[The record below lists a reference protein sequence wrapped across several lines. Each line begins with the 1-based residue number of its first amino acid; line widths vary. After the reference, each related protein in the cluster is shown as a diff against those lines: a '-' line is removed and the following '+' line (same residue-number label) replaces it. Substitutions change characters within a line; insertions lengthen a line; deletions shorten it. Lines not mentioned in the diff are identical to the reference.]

1 MKKKLLLFL
10 VIVAAVACLF
20 TLSASAE
27 SVHEGKVDLNA
38 TVTLNDTNKTVL
50 KLFDAEG
57 NALIWYIDANS
68 ETGYSSIRADANTT
82 GGPYVQYKTSWKGNI
97 GSETAYQVGT
107 VSITDANGK
116 TFDNKQI
123 VVFNIMDD
131 DVLVNEGYTG
141 NPVNC
146 FSCTFQSCTNLQ
158 YAYLRLDTIALY
170 AKAFDG
176 CSNLVY
182 ANLPDLTN
190 LKHINGGNTFNNCTK
205 LFAGQELDLTKTSL
219 ILCTGDG
226 AFNKAAFTTIKL
238 PDTVTTI
245 DGYTF
250 QYSEMTSFRFPSG
263 LTSMAPSV
271 YNAGPFLGCAKLTTV
286 TNFENT
292 KITSIC
298 TKAFAGSGIT
308 SIKIPS
314 TVKSIGNYAFQ
325 DCKSLV
331 NVDFSAATNLTTIA
345 TASFENCSALGR
357 VDLQSTAITTI
368 GNCAFNN
375 SGMTYLA
382 LPSTLKDLAGGNSHF
397 KGNKLTEV
405 VGLEDTQITEI
416 SHSMFRGQSNWNPE
430 KIVLPNTVTKIC
442 TYGLADVKMYNIS
455 LGAGVTQLDDEAF
468 TGCSNLQNVYMPGVA
483 TLNGSPFN
491 GKGVRFFVTS
501 EDSTIIS
508 AIATNVGVA
517 EANIITYQTYSA
529 NPDNY
534 KSGKYVISGYNTCD
548 AFYNSLHKKP
558 DGTDKA
564 CEIDFV
570 CETCKDDIAGHTP
583 VIKIEY
589 KNGFA
594 VVGVKTVTCSC
605 DNAGTYEAA
614 PIFVTKGYSIKENNG
629 YGIISTYVIDN
640 EALNE
645 YEKVNDPITIGIIMA
660 NANFDGQSAFM
671 SKNNEGKYVLNS
683 LYGVQLEITNRD
695 YAKINATIDKF
706 TQDEASLNLVMA
718 LYVIDEE
725 GNLSYIQHEAAE
737 GVEYAGSVK
746 KDVTLDIVT
755 ITNIAEINKIQIA
768 LPQPALVPTGNDE
781 E

>member
-1 MKKKLLLFL
+1 MKKKILLFL

-38 TVTLNDTNKTVL
+38 TVTLNDTNNTVL

-68 ETGYSSIRADANTT
+68 ETGYSSIRADANTI

-107 VSITDANGK
+107 VSITDASGK

-190 LKHINGGNTFNNCTK
+190 LKHISGGTTFNNCTK
-205 LFAGQELDLTKTSL
+205 LFAGQELDLTRTSL

-325 DCKSLV
+325 NCKSLV
-331 NVDFSAATNLTTIA
+331 NVDFSAATNLKTIG
-345 TASFENCSALGR
+345 TAAFEDCTALGR

-368 GNCAFNN
+368 GNCAFNR

-382 LPSTLKDLAGGNSHF
+382 LPSTLTTLEGNNNF
-397 KGNKLTEV
+397 KGNLTEV
-405 VGLEDTQITEI
+405 VGLENTKLTSIPYGAFHAQK
-416 SHSMFRGQSNWNPE
+416 NWAPE
-430 KIVLPNTVTKIC
+430 KIVIPNTVQSIGQ
-442 TYGLADVKMYNIS
+442 YAFADVPMKSIV
-455 LGAGVTQLDDEAF
+455 LGAGVTSMSTEVL
-468 TGCSNLQNVYMPGVA
+468 TGCKALETVYMPSV
-483 TLNGSPFN
+483 TLTTGLFN
-491 GKGVRFFVTS
+491 FNNISGNVRFFVTS
-501 EDSTIIS
+501 TDETVLSS
-508 AIATNVGVA
+508 IATYTNVT
-517 EANIITYQTYSA
+517 EANIITYETYSA

-548 AFYNSLHKKP
+548 AFYNSVHKKP

-564 CEIDFV
+564 CETDFV
-570 CETCKDDIAGHTP
+570 CTICSSPIEGHTP
-583 VIKIEY
+583 VITIEY

-605 DNAGTYEAA
+605 DNAGTYDAD

-629 YGIISTYVIDN
+629 YGIISTYVINDV
-640 EALNE
+640 ALKE
-645 YEKVNDPITIGIIMA
+645 YEDLNGAITFGIIMA

-671 SKNNEGKYVLNS
+671 SKNDQNKYVLNS
-683 LYGVQLEITNRD
+683 SYGVQLEITNRN

-706 TQDEASLNLVMA
+706 TQEEASLNLVMA
-718 LYVIDEE
+718 LYVIEDDKV
-725 GNLSYIQHEAAE
+725 SYIQHE
-737 GVEYAGSVK
+737 GTYAGEIT
-746 KDVTLDIVT
+746 KDATLDIVT
-755 ITNIAEINKIQIA
+755 ITKIAEINNIQIT
-768 LPQPALVPTGNDE
+768 LPQPALVPAGNDE